1 MFFNTTY
8 LPSLTQSEG
17 TWILLDARPSLRIE
31 AFLLSTQRIPLFSP
45 CLPKPASPPC
55 RSPRHPRRRRR
66 PSPRRPPSP
75 RWPSPRRPLRPR
87 RQRPPRRSKRGV
99 IRHLSCP
106 PVFFN
111 TTPPAFRNSYQQ
123 RTSRFRGG
131 CPLSFHFSSAISHPF
146 IRSVGCDQSA
156 CNLVFGQRTHVT
168 KTIVHSGL
176 ADSQTSTNES
186 CRPAREIVPSYVIF
200 PMTND
205 WTALF
210 LGP

>member
-99 IRHLSCP
+99 VRHLSCP

-123 RTSRFRGG
+123 RTSRFRGEMPSVLPFLQRNLPPIHTLCG
-131 CPLSFHFSSAISHPF
+131 LRPECLQFGFRSANSRHQNNCTFRLGRFADVNKRIVQAGSGDCAL
-146 IRSVGCDQSA
+146 ICDLPDDQ
-156 CNLVFGQRTHVT
+156 
-168 KTIVHSGL
+168 
-176 ADSQTSTNES
+176 
-186 CRPAREIVPSYVIF
+186 
-200 PMTND
+200 
-205 WTALF
+205 
-210 LGP
+210 